1 MQLSFHWLNL
11 KNEKSA
17 HRRKFRMILQCK
29 NQEDKSFII
38 ESIKEN
44 DSLND
49 GLAQDENVTK
59 ENINLE
65 RREEMRGKKIE
76 KKRQIKCF
84 K

>member
-11 KNEKSA
+11 KIRKSA
-17 HRRKFRMILQCK
+17 HQRKFRMILQCK

>member
-1 MQLSFHWLNL
+1 
-11 KNEKSA
+11 
-17 HRRKFRMILQCK
+17 MILQCK